1 MGLLNTIGEVF
12 KASTQ
17 STNRGDVTQ
26 NNSEGAFWCHD
37 CQERI
42 RDVDVK
48 GEGTPD
54 CPSCGDVMEF
64 ERSKGTSSCAC

>member
-1 MGLLNTIGEVF
+1 MGLLSTIGEVF

-42 RDVDVK
+42 RDVDVE
-48 GEGTPD
+48 GERTPD
-54 CPSCGDVMEF
+54 CPSCGDAMEF